1 MTNLPTKVTE
11 FGKATKRVH
20 VPLKDRGSWWADPQ
34 LQQDRTKFYEL
45 VETYAPDMKPSM
57 LPLKTGEEFN

>member
-34 LQQDRTKFYEL
+34 LQQDRTKFYDMAAR
-45 VETYAPDMKPSM
+45 VQPDMNPSM
-57 LPLKTGEEFN
+57 LPLKTGGEFN